1 MGWDGSEACF
11 GRVGGSEAVC
21 PTRAEGP
28 AEAPRWPEGGR
39 VRGSCSL
46 RRKQKKK
53 KRIEKEIRRNAASR
67 LIRSETIQLACVCNV
82 WCELR
87 PDCES
92 RRKA

>member
-1 MGWDGSEACF
+1 MAW
-11 GRVGGSEAVC
+11 GRTGAGV
-21 PTRAEGP
+21 
-28 AEAPRWPEGGR
+28 
-39 VRGSCSL
+39 SL
-46 RRKQKKK
+46 AGTKSKKK
-53 KRIEKEIRRNAASR
+53 ARIERENRRNAAST